1 MAFREDLLGQ
11 VLAADRQAGGSAL
24 SAGARLHGPAHRARH
39 AGLDPHGPAAGLGS
53 GRGLHPPHR
62 TALAGSGGSGGGQA
76 GLLAAGQPAQGQAVA
91 HQSRLALPAR
101 AGLQKLETGIVQSYD
116 PTSGVRVRLLGA
128 QAGLIGPLPVSQPIA
143 PALLVVGARCLVAML
158 DETNP
163 ADGAV
168 LGVFGGLSA
177 PWVQAGSA
185 SLLLVGVQLSGS
197 VGFPLPFAAVLGVV
211 ATSRDAGFVASV
223 SGEYGGG
230 FLLTVTRREGALQLQ
245 AGVATV
251 TVASGAASGSVGVTF
266 PAAFAVGRTMTVA
279 STNPGWVASVG
290 IPSPS
295 GCSLT
300 LSALGSA
307 RGPISVAVY
316 WQATGDPAV
325 NQTVLVDWLAL
336 GS

>member
-1 MAFREDLLGQ
+1 M
-11 VLAADRQAGGSAL
+11 
-24 SAGARLHGPAHRARH
+24 
-39 AGLDPHGPAAGLGS
+39 
-53 GRGLHPPHR
+53 
-62 TALAGSGGSGGGQA
+62 LAG
-76 GLLAAGQPAQGQAVA
+76 VA
-91 HQSRLALPAR
+91 HWSRLALPAR

-116 PTSGVRVRLLGA
+116 LTSGVRVRLLGA
-128 QAGLIGPLPVSQPIA
+128 QAGLIGPLLVSQSIP

-168 LGVFGGLSA
+168 LGVFGEPSA

-185 SLLLVGVQLSGS
+185 SLLLVGIQLSGS
-197 VGFPLPFAAVLGVV
+197 VGFPLPFAAVLGVA

-251 TVASGAASGSVGVTF
+251 TVAAGAASGSVGVTF
-266 PAAFAVGRTMTVA
+266 PAAFAVGRTIVAA

-307 RGPISVAVY
+307 HGPISVAVY

-325 NQTVLVDWLAL
+325 NQTVLVDWLAV
-336 GS
+336 GSQ